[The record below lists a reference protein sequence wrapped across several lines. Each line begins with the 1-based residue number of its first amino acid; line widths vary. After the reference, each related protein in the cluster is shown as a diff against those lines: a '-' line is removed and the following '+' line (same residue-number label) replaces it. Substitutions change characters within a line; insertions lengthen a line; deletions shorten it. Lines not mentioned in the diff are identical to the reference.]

1 MQGHQL
7 RQLRL
12 ANNIPGLVVC
22 SRAGVSRTRL
32 SDIERGYVQPR
43 EDEWV
48 RLSRAL
54 DELILAR
61 QRVAQV
67 ATQVGWPM

>member
-7 RQLRL
+7 RQRRL

-32 SDIERGYVQPR
+32 SDIEREYVQPR
-43 EDEWV
+43 QEELA
-48 RLSRAL
+48 RLNGAL
-54 DELILAR
+54 DELIAAR
-61 QRVAQV
+61 RKVEAVA
-67 ATQVGWPM
+67 AEVGWAL

>member
-7 RQLRL
+7 RQRRL

-43 EDEWV
+43 DDEWI
-48 RLSRAL
+48 RLNRAL
-54 DELILAR
+54 NDLLNLAK
-61 QRVAQV
+61 
-67 ATQVGWPM
+67 